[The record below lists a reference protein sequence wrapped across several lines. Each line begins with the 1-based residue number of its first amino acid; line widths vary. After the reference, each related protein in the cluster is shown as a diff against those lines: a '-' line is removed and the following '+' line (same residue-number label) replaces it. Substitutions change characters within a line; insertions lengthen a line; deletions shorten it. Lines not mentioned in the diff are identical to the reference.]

1 MKFPTLVS
9 SLTRQHAYSASDL
22 LSWWRRGLLC
32 CLPFWLRKHLDPA
45 ATPYILAVDQ
55 HGARLSVQREEGLR
69 EIQRFTIDHAR
80 SLLSGSEIRNLVL
93 RVPSDWVL
101 TKRLRLPSAAKENL
115 REVVGYEM
123 DRHTPFSAHQVY
135 YDVKTVRTVDDGRQ
149 MEVDIAVLPRER
161 VKEWIAAVRGL
172 KAGLIR
178 IDSVDLWERGNMLP
192 LEEQPRATVAERS
205 GDLLLWAV
213 VVVLLA
219 AVFVTPLWQKRQMA
233 LALEAQLDKIKTGA
247 GEVLV
252 IQEKVD
258 KSRASLSSVVD
269 MRAKRPFAVD
279 LLKRITE
286 ILPDDTWVQQFE
298 LKDGRVELRGMSDQA
313 TALIGLIESAPDF
326 ENAVFR
332 SPVIQVQG
340 QERFHLSAE
349 LSLSGGGE

>member
-1 MKFPTLVS
+1 MKFPSLVS
-9 SLTRQHAYSASDL
+9 SFTHQHVHTAGDFFT
-22 LSWWRRGLLC
+22 WWRQGLLC
-32 CLPFWLRKHLDPA
+32 CLPFWLRKRLDPA
-45 ATPYILAVDQ
+45 ALPYVLEIDR
-55 HGARLSVQREEGLR
+55 HGARLSVQREEGPR
-69 EIQRFTIDHAR
+69 EIQRFTIEHAR
-80 SLLSGSEIRNLVL
+80 PHLSGSEIRNLVL
-93 RVPSDWVL
+93 RAPSDWVL
-101 TKRLRLPSAAKENL
+101 TKRLKLPSAAKENL

-123 DRHTPFSAHQVY
+123 DRHTPFPVQQVH
-135 YDVKTVRTVDDGRQ
+135 YDARFVRMVDDGRQ

-161 VKEWIAAVRGL
+161 VKEWLAVIRESKAA
-172 KAGLIR
+172 LIR
-178 IDSVDLWERGNMLP
+178 IDSADLWQPGNLLSP
-192 LEEQPRATVAERS
+192 EEQPRATAAERS
-205 GDLLLWAV
+205 GGLLLWAV
-213 VVVLLA
+213 VIVLLA
-219 AVFVTPLWQKRQMA
+219 AVLVTPLWQKRQMA
-233 LALEAQLDKIKTGA
+233 LGLEAELARIKAGA

-269 MRAKRPFAVD
+269 MRANRPFVVD

-298 LKDGRVELRGMSDQA
+298 LKDGRIELRGMSDQA

-349 LSLSGGGE
+349 LSTSGEGG